1 MADPWLLGIKAA
13 AIPAAAAALAADSDA
28 LVAAQSGLRLMG
40 YAIRESAGTPAV
52 AAVDIMHGAT
62 GAGGTLV
69 VPIELAA
76 NASGAVW
83 FGPDGISVEGGVSIR
98 RVAGTVDIVVFTKV
112 VKA

>member
-1 MADPWLLGIKAA
+1 MPDPHALGVKAGA
-13 AIPAAAAALAADSDA
+13 TPTGVAGLAANSDA

-40 YAIRESAGTPAV
+40 YAIRESAAAAAV

-62 GAGGTLV
+62 GAGGALV

-76 NASGAVW
+76 DKSDAVW
-83 FGPDGISVEGGVSIR
+83 FGPDGIMMESGVSIR
-98 RVAGTVDIVVFTKV
+98 RITGTVDIVVYTKA